1 MNRDAILPKLQSMIA
16 DSLAVD
22 ESAVTADARLID
34 DLGADSLDFVDI
46 LFSLEKSLGLKLR
59 SASVDAFLRAE
70 FSESDLVEGRWVPQA
85 EIGKLAQWMP
95 ALAKLSDLSRIA
107 PAQVY
112 QYITVE
118 TFVRIA
124 AVAAAR

>member
-1 MNRDAILPKLQSMIA
+1 MNPNELPSKVIACIA
-16 DSLAVD
+16 DCLALEAADVHLHSRLVD
-22 ESAVTADARLID
+22 E
-34 DLGADSLDFVDI
+34 LGADSLDFVDI

-85 EIGKLAQWMP
+85 EIDQLAQWLP
-95 ALAKLSDLSRIA
+95 ALAQAGDLARIA

-112 QYITVE
+112 QHITVE

-124 AVAAAR
+124 ASAAQR